1 MPKAALSSPGDIGHS
16 WCDHHDVRR
25 AALTTDHTN
34 AGTIIKGGSD
44 HCSVMRPLTGE
55 SRSVT
60 LPPNSQHSTQLN
72 NCGFQTVRVT
82 PAHR

>member
-16 WCDHHDVRR
+16 WCDHDVRR
-25 AALTTDHTN
+25 APPTTDHTN
-34 AGTIIKGGSD
+34 AGTITKGVGD

-55 SRSVT
+55 SRSMT
-60 LPPNSQHSTQLN
+60 LPPNSQHFTQLN